1 LQLTTDNGQLTTDM
15 RTKFIAGNW
24 KMNLTKTSSIE
35 LARAIARAIPNNVDV
50 GVAPPFVY
58 IDAVASVIAGSKLLL
73 GAQDVHCEQGGAFTG
88 EICVPMLK
96 DLGVKF
102 CLSGHSERR
111 HILNESSDLVSK
123 KTHTIYSGGLIV
135 IHCVG
140 ETLEQR
146 DSNQTLNVIRSQL
159 SELQPKIITDPNRL
173 VIAYEPVWAIGTGEV
188 ATPDDAQEAAAA
200 IRSRVSE
207 FHGTETAASVRI
219 LYGGSVKPGNVAP
232 IMAQPDVD
240 GALVGGAS
248 LDAGQFAQICRYR
261 ELAA

>member
-1 LQLTTDNGQLTTDM
+1 M
-15 RTKFIAGNW
+15 RTKFIVGNW

-123 KTHTIYSGGLIV
+123 KTHAIYSGGLIV

-173 VIAYEPVWAIGTGEV
+173 VIAYEPVWAIGTGRNS
-188 ATPDDAQEAAAA
+188 TDQQAQEVHAF
-200 IRSRVSE
+200 IRQTLGQMWNPDFASRV
-207 FHGTETAASVRI
+207 RI
-219 LYGGSVKPGNVAP
+219 QYGGSLKPENAKGLLS
-232 IMAQPDVD
+232 QPDVD
-240 GALVGGAS
+240 GGLIGGAS
-248 LDAGQFAQICRYR
+248 LKADSFLAIVNAAAQ
-261 ELAA
+261 LS